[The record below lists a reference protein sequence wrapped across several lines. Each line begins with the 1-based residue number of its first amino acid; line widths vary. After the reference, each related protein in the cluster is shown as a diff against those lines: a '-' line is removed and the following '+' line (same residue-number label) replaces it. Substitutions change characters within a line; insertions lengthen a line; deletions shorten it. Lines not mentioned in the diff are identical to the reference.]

1 VSLYNLCFSDH
12 SVYIMSGAIG
22 GLILAPGLY
31 KWTTGVSIGSDIT
44 ITGGATDSEFPVLPL
59 AIARLTDELSL

>member
-1 VSLYNLCFSDH
+1 
-12 SVYIMSGAIG
+12 MSGAIG

-59 AIARLTDELSL
+59 AIETGY